1 MEGVILLAD
10 YSEIINTIRSA
21 IYGRDMREAI
31 AQGFEKCAAG
41 GGTALNIDK
50 TLTMSDWAADAKVV
64 GDRFEQL
71 ENAIAEIN
79 PGLSREE
86 KDAIL
91 AYFAEQVEIH
101 PSLSEAYQVIYDL
114 WNVPVSSI
122 TLSEKNLTIG
132 VGFSMKLNYTILPKD
147 AYDQTVNWSVEPSG
161 VVTVEDGLVYSVSE
175 GDAVITASC
184 GGKTDT
190 CNVHCEKINIYNIT
204 NSLTHY
210 TNNNNTT
217 KVRENT
223 SYTAVLSIDPGYKA
237 GTVTITMGGSNVTSM
252 VYNSETRTITI
263 PKVTGDVVITAVAV
277 EIKYYSVTY
286 SLTGCT
292 ASPRTETVEEN
303 KPIDITISRSDSTYI
318 FTKKIVKMSSL
329 DISQTAITDS
339 TDSSFKV
346 HIDSVTGNVI
356 IQATAEKPKS
366 FSESTWAEISEVSK
380 SGQAPNV
387 YKVGDRKLVDVQGQ
401 IGDDSSDTYNISI
414 YAIILGINHNK
425 ELEGDN
431 LIHIG
436 LGWYSY
442 NGMTGLY
449 AFQQSIPTG
458 GFLESHNA
466 FTMATTQ
473 NNNVFG
479 WTMTDVRDSFFGVI
493 GGDDATEDK
502 PTNKERKTLWAALP
516 DDFLT
521 VLRTCKKY
529 TANADK
535 VNIFEPT
542 PQVKDVFNTEEGVT
556 PTIDY
561 GILLSEYEI
570 MGVRK
575 YANQYEQN
583 YQKQYDYFKNGNSK
597 MMYSLAVEDEMHNNM
612 GIYTTIWTRSRTT
625 DKTGSGYQGRSTN
638 FVAIYSS
645 YSGVSAIST
654 TGDQYQS
661 VFPLVF
667 V

>member
-1 MEGVILLAD
+1 MPD
-10 YSEIINTIRSA
+10 YSGIINTIETA
-21 IYGRDMREAI
+21 VYGRDMRQAI
-31 AQGFEKCAAG
+31 ANGFRLCQSNEG
-41 GGTALNIDK
+41 GGSVTVDT
-50 TLTMSDWAADAKVV
+50 TLTVSGQAADSKTV
-64 GDRFEQL
+64 GDKFADL
-71 ENAIAEIN
+71 ESQISAIS
-79 PGLSREE
+79 PGLSRAE

-101 PSLSEAYQVIYDL
+101 PSLDDAYQAIYDL
-114 WNVPVSSI
+114 WNKPVNSI
-122 TLSEKNLTIG
+122 ALNKHSLMLAVGTSEKLLVTID
-132 VGFSMKLNYTILPKD
+132 PPD
-147 AYDQTVNWSVEPSG
+147 AYDRTVNWSVEPSG
-161 VVTVEDGLVYSVSE
+161 VVTVEDGLVYGVSE
-175 GDAVITASC
+175 GDAVITVSC

-190 CNVHCEKINIYNIT
+190 CNVHCEEINIYNIT

-210 TNNNNTT
+210 TNNNDTT
-217 KVRENT
+217 KVMENT

-237 GTVTITMGGSNVTSM
+237 GTVTITMGGSNVTST

-329 DISQTAITDS
+329 DISQTAIIDS

-387 YKVGDRKLVDVQGQ
+387 YKVGDKKIVSIQGQ
-401 IGDDSSDTYNISI
+401 IGDDSNDTYAVSL

-436 LGWYSY
+436 LGWLNHRGSS
-442 NGMTGLY
+442 GLY
-449 AFQQSIPTG
+449 AFIQYSGDMLTA
-458 GFLESHNA
+458 HKA
-466 FTMATTQ
+466 FTMATNQ

-479 WTMTDVRDSFFGVI
+479 WQMTDVRREFFGVFS
-493 GGDDATEDK
+493 GDDATDIK
-502 PTNKERKTLWAALP
+502 PTNKKRKTLWAALP
-516 DDFLT
+516 DDFLA

-529 TANADK
+529 TAN
-535 VNIFEPT
+535 VNRM
-542 PQVKDVFNTEEGVT
+542 DVFNTEEGVT

-570 MGVRK
+570 MGVRR
-575 YANQYEQN
+575 YANPYEQN
-583 YQKQYDYFKNGNSK
+583 YQKQYDYFKNGNDK
-597 MMYSLAVEDEMHNNM
+597 TMRILATESDYGLM
-612 GIYTTIWTRSRTT
+612 GEYTIIWTRSRTT
-625 DKTGSGYQGRSTN
+625 DKNGSGYQGRSTN
-638 FVAIYSS
+638 FVALTSS
-645 YSGVSAIST
+645 RSSVTASAEA
-654 TGDQYQS
+654 GQQS
-661 VFPLVF
+661 AGVFPLVF

>member
-1 MEGVILLAD
+1 MPD
-10 YSEIINTIRSA
+10 YSGIIHTIETA
-21 IYGRDMREAI
+21 VYGRDMRQAI
-31 AQGFEKCAAG
+31 ANGFRLCQSNEG
-41 GGTALNIDK
+41 GGSVSVDT
-50 TLTMSDWAADAKVV
+50 TLTVSGQAADSKTV
-64 GDRFEQL
+64 GDKFTDL
-71 ENAIAEIN
+71 ESQISAIS
-79 PGLSREE
+79 PGLSRAE

-101 PSLSEAYQVIYDL
+101 PSLEDAYQAIYDL
-114 WNVPVSSI
+114 WNKPVNSI
-122 TLSEKNLTIG
+122 ALNKHSLMLAVGTSEKLLVTID
-132 VGFSMKLNYTILPKD
+132 PPD
-147 AYDQTVNWSVEPSG
+147 AYDRTVNWSVEPSG
-161 VVTVEDGLVYSVSE
+161 VVTVEDGLVYGVSE
-175 GDAVITASC
+175 GDAVITVSC

-190 CNVHCEKINIYNIT
+190 CNVHCEEINIYNIT

-210 TNNNNTT
+210 TNNNDTT
-217 KVRENT
+217 EVMENT

-237 GTVTITMGGSNVTSM
+237 GTVTITMGGSNVTST

-329 DISQTAITDS
+329 DISQTAIIDS

-387 YKVGDRKLVDVQGQ
+387 YKVGDKKLVSIQGQ
-401 IGDDSSDTYNISI
+401 IGDDSNDTYAVSL

-436 LGWYSY
+436 LGWLNYQRSS
-442 NGMTGLY
+442 GLY
-449 AFQQSIPTG
+449 AFIQYSGDMLTV
-458 GFLESHNA
+458 HKA

-479 WTMTDVRDSFFGVI
+479 WQTTDVRDSFFGVL
-493 GGDDATEDK
+493 GGNDATEDK
-502 PTNKERKTLWAALP
+502 PTNKERETLWAALP
-516 DDFLT
+516 DDFLA

-529 TANADK
+529 TANVD
-535 VNIFEPT
+535 T
-542 PQVKDVFNTEEGVT
+542 MQGKDVFNTEEAVT

-570 MGVRK
+570 MGVRR
-575 YANQYEQN
+575 YANSYEQN
-583 YQKQYDYFKNGNSK
+583 YQKQYDYFKNGNDK
-597 MMYSLAVEDEMHNNM
+597 TMRILATESDYGLM
-612 GIYTTIWTRSRTT
+612 GTYTTIWTRSRTT
-625 DKTGSGYQGRSTN
+625 DKRGTGYQGRSTN
-638 FVAIYSS
+638 FVALTSS
-645 YSGVSAIST
+645 RSSVTASAEA
-654 TGDQYQS
+654 GQQS
-661 VFPLVF
+661 AGVFPLVF

>member
-1 MEGVILLAD
+1 MPD
-10 YSEIINTIRSA
+10 YSGIINTIETA
-21 IYGRDMREAI
+21 VYGRDMRQAI
-31 AQGFEKCAAG
+31 ANGFRLCQSNEG
-41 GGTALNIDK
+41 GGSVTVDT
-50 TLTMSDWAADAKVV
+50 TLTVSGQAADSKTV
-64 GDRFEQL
+64 GDKFADL
-71 ENAIAEIN
+71 ESQISAIS
-79 PGLSREE
+79 PGLSRAE

-101 PSLSEAYQVIYDL
+101 PSLEDAYRVIYDL

-132 VGFSMKLNYTILPKD
+132 VGFSMELDYTILPKD

-161 VVTVEDGLVYSVSE
+161 VVTVEDGLVYGVSE

-190 CNVHCEKINIYNIT
+190 CNVHCDKINIYNIT

-210 TNNNNTT
+210 TNNNDTT
-217 KVRENT
+217 KVVENT

-237 GTVTITMGGSNVTSM
+237 GTVTITMGGSNVTST

-356 IQATAEKPKS
+356 IQATSEKPKS

-387 YKVGDRKLVDVQGQ
+387 YKVGDKKLVSIQGQ
-401 IGDDSSDTYNISI
+401 IGDDSNDTYDVSL

-436 LGWYSY
+436 LGWFNYQGSS
-442 NGMTGLY
+442 GLY
-449 AFQQSIPTG
+449 AFTQNGSD
-458 GFLESHNA
+458 FLSDHEA

-473 NNNVFG
+473 SNNVFG
-479 WTMTDVRDSFFGVI
+479 WLRTDVRDSFFGVL
-493 GGDDATEDK
+493 GGNDATEYK
-502 PTNKERKTLWAALP
+502 PTNKKRETLWAALP
-516 DDFLT
+516 DDFLA

-529 TANADK
+529 TANAD
-535 VNIFEPT
+535 
-542 PQVKDVFNTEEGVT
+542 KDVFNTEEGVT

-570 MGVRK
+570 MGVRR

-583 YQKQYDYFKNGNSK
+583 YQKQYDYFKNGNDK
-597 MMYSLAVEDEMHNNM
+597 IMLALATESDYDLM
-612 GIYTTIWTRSRTT
+612 GGYTTIWTRSRTT
-625 DKTGSGYQGRSTN
+625 DKNGSGHQGRSTN
-638 FVAIYSS
+638 FVALVSLVN
-645 YSGVSAIST
+645 GVAARAEDGQHS
-654 TGDQYQS
+654 QS
-661 VFPLVF
+661 IFPLVF

>member
-132 VGFSMKLNYTILPKD
+132 VGFSMELDYTILPKD

-161 VVTVEDGLVYSVSE
+161 VVTVEDGLVYGVSE

-190 CNVHCEKINIYNIT
+190 CNVHCEQIDIYTIT

-210 TNNNNTT
+210 TNNNDTT
-217 KVRENT
+217 KVMENT

-237 GTVTITMGGSNVTSM
+237 GTVTITMGGSNVTST
-252 VYNSETRTITI
+252 VYNPETRTITI

-387 YKVGDRKLVDVQGQ
+387 YKVGDKKLVSIQGQ
-401 IGDDSSDTYNISI
+401 IGDDSNDTYDVSL

-436 LGWYSY
+436 LGWLNHRGSS
-442 NGMTGLY
+442 GLY
-449 AFQQSIPTG
+449 AFIQYSGDFLTG
-458 GFLESHNA
+458 HEA

-479 WTMTDVRDSFFGVI
+479 WTMTDVRNSFFGVL
-493 GGDDATEDK
+493 GDDDATEYK
-502 PTNKERKTLWAALP
+502 PTNKKSETLWAALP
-516 DDFLT
+516 DDFLA

-529 TANADK
+529 TANTDK
-535 VNIFEPT
+535 VYIFEPST
-542 PQVKDVFNTEEGVT
+542 QVKDVFNTEEGVT

-570 MGVRK
+570 MGVRR
-575 YANQYEQN
+575 YANQYEQD
-583 YQKQYDYFKNGNSK
+583 YQKQYDYFKNGNDK
-597 MMYSLAVEDEMHNNM
+597 TMLILATESDYGLM
-612 GIYTTIWTRSRTT
+612 GGYTTIWTRSRTT
-625 DKTGSGYQGRSTN
+625 DKSGSGYQSRSTN
-638 FVAIYSS
+638 FVALMSS
-645 YSGVSAIST
+645 RSGVTASAED
-654 TGDQYQS
+654 GQQS
-661 VFPLVF
+661 AGVFPLVF

>member
-1 MEGVILLAD
+1 MPD
-10 YSEIINTIRSA
+10 YSGIINTIENA
-21 IYGRDMREAI
+21 VYGRDMRQAI
-31 AQGFEKCAAG
+31 ANGFRLCQSNEG
-41 GGTALNIDK
+41 GGSVTVDT
-50 TLTMSDWAADAKVV
+50 TLTVSGQAADSKTV
-64 GDRFEQL
+64 GDKFADL
-71 ENAIAEIN
+71 ESQISAIS
-79 PGLSREE
+79 PGLSRAE

-101 PSLSEAYQVIYDL
+101 PSLEDAYRVIYDL
-114 WNVPVSSI
+114 WNVLVSSI

-132 VGFSMKLNYTILPKD
+132 VGFSMELDYTILPKD

-161 VVTVEDGLVYSVSE
+161 VVTVEDGLVYGVSE

-190 CNVHCEKINIYNIT
+190 CNVHCDKINIYNIT

-210 TNNNNTT
+210 TNNNDTT
-217 KVRENT
+217 KVVENT

-237 GTVTITMGGSNVTSM
+237 GTVTITMGGSNVTST

-356 IQATAEKPKS
+356 IQATSEKPKS

-387 YKVGDRKLVDVQGQ
+387 YKVGDKKLVSIQGQ
-401 IGDDSSDTYNISI
+401 IGDDSNDTYDVSL

-436 LGWYSY
+436 LGWFNYQRSS
-442 NGMTGLY
+442 GLY
-449 AFQQSIPTG
+449 AFTQNSSD
-458 GFLESHNA
+458 FLSDHEA

-479 WTMTDVRDSFFGVI
+479 WLMTDVRDSFFGVL
-493 GGDDATEDK
+493 GSDDATEYK
-502 PTNKERKTLWAALP
+502 PTNKKRKTLWAALP
-516 DDFLT
+516 DDFLA

-535 VNIFEPT
+535 T
-542 PQVKDVFNTEEGVT
+542 QVKDVFNTEEGVT

-570 MGVRK
+570 MGVRR

-583 YQKQYDYFKNGNSK
+583 YQKQYDYFKNGNDK
-597 MMYSLAVEDEMHNNM
+597 IMLALATESDYDLM
-612 GIYTTIWTRSRTT
+612 GGYTTIWTRSRTT
-625 DKTGSGYQGRSTN
+625 DKNGSGYQSRSTN
-638 FVAIYSS
+638 FVALMSLVN
-645 YSGVSAIST
+645 GVTARAEDGQHS
-654 TGDQYQS
+654 QS
-661 VFPLVF
+661 IFPLVF

>member
-1 MEGVILLAD
+1 MPD
-10 YSEIINTIRSA
+10 YSGIINTIENA
-21 IYGRDMREAI
+21 VYGRDMRQAI
-31 AQGFEKCAAG
+31 ANGFRLCQSNEG
-41 GGTALNIDK
+41 GGSVTVDT
-50 TLTMSDWAADAKVV
+50 TLTVSGQAADSKTV
-64 GDRFEQL
+64 GDKFADL
-71 ENAIAEIN
+71 ESQISAIS
-79 PGLSREE
+79 PGLSRAE

-101 PSLSEAYQVIYDL
+101 PSLEDAYQAIYNL
-114 WNVPVSSI
+114 WNKPVNSI
-122 TLSEKNLTIG
+122 TLNKHSLMLDVGMSEKLLVTID
-132 VGFSMKLNYTILPKD
+132 PPD

-161 VVTVEDGLVYSVSE
+161 VVTVEDGLVYGVSE
-175 GDAVITASC
+175 GDAVITVSC

-210 TNNNNTT
+210 TNNNDTT
-217 KVRENT
+217 KVMENT

-237 GTVTITMGGSNVTSM
+237 GTVTITMGGSNVTST
-252 VYNSETRTITI
+252 VYDSETRTITI

-356 IQATAEKPKS
+356 IQATSEKPKS

-387 YKVGDRKLVDVQGQ
+387 YKVGDKKLVSIQGQ
-401 IGDDSSDTYNISI
+401 IGDDSNDTYDVSL

-436 LGWYSY
+436 LGWFNYQRSS
-442 NGMTGLY
+442 GLY
-449 AFQQSIPTG
+449 AFTQNSSD
-458 GFLESHNA
+458 FLSDHEA

-473 NNNVFG
+473 SNNVFG
-479 WTMTDVRDSFFGVI
+479 WLMTDVRDSFFGVL
-493 GGDDATEDK
+493 GGNDATEYK
-502 PTNKERKTLWAALP
+502 PTNKKRKTLWAALP
-516 DDFLT
+516 DDFLA

-529 TANADK
+529 TANAD
-535 VNIFEPT
+535 
-542 PQVKDVFNTEEGVT
+542 DGFNTEEGVT

-561 GILLSEYEI
+561 GILLSEYEM
-570 MGVRK
+570 MGVRR

-583 YQKQYDYFKNGNSK
+583 YQKQYDYFKNGNDK
-597 MMYSLAVEDEMHNNM
+597 IMLALATESDYDLM
-612 GIYTTIWTRSRTT
+612 GEYTTIWTRSRTT
-625 DKTGSGYQGRSTN
+625 DKNGSGYQGRSTN
-638 FVAIYSS
+638 FVAL
-645 YSGVSAIST
+645 VSLVNGATARAEDGQHS
-654 TGDQYQS
+654 QS
-661 VFPLVF
+661 IFPLVF

>member
-1 MEGVILLAD
+1 MPD
-10 YSEIINTIRSA
+10 YSGIINTIENA
-21 IYGRDMREAI
+21 VYGRDMRQAI
-31 AQGFEKCAAG
+31 ANGFRLCQSNEG
-41 GGTALNIDK
+41 GGSVTVDT
-50 TLTMSDWAADAKVV
+50 TLTVSGQAADSKTV
-64 GDRFEQL
+64 GDKFADL
-71 ENAIAEIN
+71 ESQISAIS
-79 PGLSREE
+79 PGLSRAE

-101 PSLSEAYQVIYDL
+101 PSLEDAYQAIYNL
-114 WNVPVSSI
+114 WNKPVNSI
-122 TLSEKNLTIG
+122 TLNKHSLMLDVGMSEKLLVTID
-132 VGFSMKLNYTILPKD
+132 PPD

-161 VVTVEDGLVYSVSE
+161 VVTVEDGLVYGVSE
-175 GDAVITASC
+175 GDAVITVSC

-210 TNNNNTT
+210 TNNNDTT
-217 KVRENT
+217 KVMENT

-237 GTVTITMGGSNVTSM
+237 GTVTITMGGSNVTST
-252 VYNSETRTITI
+252 VYDSETRTITI

-292 ASPRTETVEEN
+292 VSPRTETVEEN

-356 IQATAEKPKS
+356 IQATSEKPKS

-387 YKVGDRKLVDVQGQ
+387 YKVGDKKLVSIQGQ
-401 IGDDSSDTYNISI
+401 IGDDSNDTYDVSL

-436 LGWYSY
+436 LGWFNYRGSS
-442 NGMTGLY
+442 GLY
-449 AFQQSIPTG
+449 AFTQNGSD
-458 GFLESHNA
+458 FLSDHEA

-479 WTMTDVRDSFFGVI
+479 WLMTDVRDSFFGVL
-493 GGDDATEDK
+493 GGNDATEYK
-502 PTNKERKTLWAALP
+502 PTNKKRETLWAALP
-516 DDFLT
+516 DDFLA

-529 TANADK
+529 TANAD
-535 VNIFEPT
+535 
-542 PQVKDVFNTEEGVT
+542 KDVFNTEEGVT

-570 MGVRK
+570 MGVRR

-583 YQKQYDYFKNGNSK
+583 YQKQYDYFKNGNDK
-597 MMYSLAVEDEMHNNM
+597 IMLALATESDYDLM
-612 GIYTTIWTRSRTT
+612 GGYTTIWTRSRTT
-625 DKTGSGYQGRSTN
+625 DKNGSGYQGRSTN
-638 FVAIYSS
+638 FVALMSLVN
-645 YSGVSAIST
+645 GVTARAEDGQHS
-654 TGDQYQS
+654 QS
-661 VFPLVF
+661 IFPLVF